1 MSKLTMRRGLA
12 VFFLVLLPG
21 FAEVASAQT
30 QPQGTGTAAQS
41 GDLEA
46 FKTRGDAARAA
57 NHLQEAASVYQEA
70 VRVHPRWTEG
80 HWYLGTISYELGN
93 YRVCRTELEQVL
105 KIQTKNGAGWAFKGL
120 CEFQLK
126 TYGTALDD
134 LTRANEL
141 GVGEDSDFVAV
152 VGYHRAMLLARAG
165 QFERALNVCAGFV
178 RGGNTNPE
186 ILDVL
191 GVTILRLA
199 MLPSEVPLDK
209 REMVRLAGRAGAF
222 SMSPTRDAAEQAFTQ
237 LVSAYGDNPNVH
249 YVYGTY
255 LSRDRPEE
263 AMQQFKL
270 ELQRSPDHV
279 PARIQIA
286 QELITRGDFEG
297 ARPYAA
303 EAARLAPRDFLA
315 RKVLGQVKL
324 QTGDTAGAIVE
335 LEEAR
340 RLEPSSPSVRFH
352 LSRAY
357 QRAGR
362 ADDAK
367 RERAEFTRLEA
378 IQQKQRGAVA
388 GADAEQPEGSPQ
400 PQ

>member
-1 MSKLTMRRGLA
+1 
-12 VFFLVLLPG
+12 
-21 FAEVASAQT
+21 
-30 QPQGTGTAAQS
+30 
-41 GDLEA
+41 
-46 FKTRGDAARAA
+46 
-57 NHLQEAASVYQEA
+57 VYQQA
-70 VRVHPRWTEG
+70 VRVHPHWTEG

-93 YRVCRTELEQVL
+93 YRVCRTELQEVL

-126 TYGTALDD
+126 TYAAALDD

-141 GVGEDSDFVAV
+141 GVGEDSNLVAV

-165 QFERALNVCAGFV
+165 QFERAFNVCAAFV
-178 RGGNTNPE
+178 RGGNTSPE
-186 ILDVL
+186 IVDLL
-191 GVTILRLA
+191 GVTMLRLA
-199 MLPSEVPLDK
+199 MLPSEVPADK

-237 LVSAYGDNPNVH
+237 LVSAYGDNANVH

-263 AMQQFKL
+263 AIQQFKL

-279 PARIQIA
+279 PARVQIA
-286 QELITRGDFEG
+286 QELIVRSDFDG

-303 EAARLAPRDFLA
+303 EAARLAPRNFLA

-324 QTGDTAGAIVE
+324 QTGDTPGAIVE

-378 IQQKQRGAVA
+378 IQQKQRGAVT
-388 GADAEQPEGSPQ
+388 GADSEEPEESPQ